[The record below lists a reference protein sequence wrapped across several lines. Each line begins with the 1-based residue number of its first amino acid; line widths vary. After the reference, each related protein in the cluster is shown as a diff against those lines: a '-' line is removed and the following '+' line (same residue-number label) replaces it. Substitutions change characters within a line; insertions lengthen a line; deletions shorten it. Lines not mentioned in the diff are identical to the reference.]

1 VVGAVYSEAWVLY
14 KRFWRHF
21 LPIAFLLYAVIG
33 VATVLLTLALGAI
46 GFVVAVLLTIVGL
59 LWLQGALVLAVQDVR
74 DGRADLTIG
83 ETIRRVG
90 PYAGTLTVAG
100 LTLLVGAAAVVIA
113 VGFIFPFLLIVVFLV
128 FVYALVRWVFL
139 VPAIVL
145 EGRDAF
151 GAFGRSRDLT
161 SGQFWTVL
169 GVVLLAL
176 VVEFVGGIVVATLF
190 LWLPDS
196 ARGGVQS
203 LVGNTLITP
212 FVAAAWTLL
221 YFRLRGEAEEPEP
234 GPAPAL

>member
-1 VVGAVYSEAWVLY
+1 VIGAVYSEAWLLY

-21 LPIAFLLYAVIG
+21 LPIALVLYLVIG
-33 VATVLLTLALGAI
+33 AATVLLTLALGGI
-46 GFVVAVLLTIVGL
+46 GFIVAVLLTIVGL

-90 PYAGTLTVAG
+90 PYVGTLTVAG

-113 VGFIFPFLLIVVFLV
+113 VGFIFPFLLIVVFFA

-145 EGRDAF
+145 EKRDAF

-161 SGQFWTVL
+161 SGHFWTVL

-176 VVEFVGGIVVATLF
+176 VVEFVGGILVAALF
-190 LWLPDS
+190 VWLPDS

-203 LVGNTLITP
+203 LVGNTVITP

-221 YFRLRGEAEEPEP
+221 YFRLRGGAEEPEP